1 MKVNNLLSAAE
12 AFNILELSDLLL
24 TGECLVKHN
33 LVAFFL
39 NSELLLTEEFLGL
52 IVANEFEI
60 PFDLEN
66 MLLSLHFLLL
76 LVFFLPL
83 FLEHLSLNFGE
94 LAILHFSL
102 HAGILLPVKD
112 GLGIVDSL
120 FLLLNFTTLTLLFGG

>member
-1 MKVNNLLSAAE
+1 LLA
-12 AFNILELSDLLL
+12 
-24 TGECLVKHN
+24 GECLVKHN
-33 LVAFFL
+33 LVALLL

-52 IVANEFEI
+52 VVADELEI

-66 MLLSLHFLLL
+66 MLLSLHLLLL
-76 LVFFLPL
+76 LVLFLPL

-102 HAGILLPVKD
+102 HASVLLPVKD

-120 FLLLNFTTLTLLFGG
+120 FLLLDFPTLTLLFGGQIKLP